1 MIIPTTILGLVT
13 VFLSCVTSEKLLSS
27 EYLQKASIAEM
38 FMHLTKA
45 AWGGGPTAYIDHSS
59 GAIRIQE
66 NY

>member
-1 MIIPTTILGLVT
+1 MIIPTTILGLGDSV
-13 VFLSCVTSEKLLSS
+13 SSEKLLSS

-45 AWGGGPTAYIDHSS
+45 AWGGGPTANIDHSS

-66 NY
+66 KY